1 MCLKS
6 SKIFASIGEDLTLAP
21 IAKYESITKVQ
32 KMPPKDKDTDT
43 GFEFDSGGVMYRW
56 IASSTE
62 ERDQWIEQLNI
73 LVEQQ
78 RKLPEIDPKTKKA
91 LPTLQKDVNDVPL
104 LLSSLK
110 FLEKIDDQQNEVWG
124 SRFVRLDSDG
134 MIHFFNGNLNNYT
147 PDVEP
152 IESLDLSFVLA
163 VRRAKDCKA
172 PTISINAV
180 KRTYHLRGQKEVEI
194 RDWLEQI
201 EKLIPEGDGDGMV
214 MDSKVTA
221 HYVGKQNNF
230 ANWMTYC
237 DSKIYYFKSQF
248 SIAPLFAVNVEDIV
262 SYGLADDYSIVKE
275 ALSNEAANE
284 KITLLF
290 NKNEMIDHHFETPE
304 DFKYTLLSLEIVRRA
319 NWNLTVR
326 LGLSNQDQVEA
337 ALKEFNPEAGI
348 EGVLIYN
355 EKNILNSSQKL
366 LIKCQD
372 GNTNVV
378 DSSFTSLSSDASYVL
393 DTGSVIYHWS
403 GEFTSRICRAEG
415 LNLASSI
422 RKYRGSRPILKIVEK
437 DDKELL
443 LVFFKTLGAKD
454 EIATADMKKG
464 KGNYRQDSVR
474 IFGNTAAN
482 PYHVVFLFE
491 GVQPSKTILKGGCIL
506 ISKNQIYTWFEKG
519 VDSEQ
524 RLFIRLC
531 ASMMAKDR
539 GFVFLSD
546 ESQAMETPL
555 FKWRFSDYP
564 SDLPISMR
572 VDEVKGTIAKDIVQE
587 PIDVKVC
594 FIV

>member
-134 MIHFFNGNLNNYT
+134 MIHFFNGNLKNYT

-237 DSKIYYFKSQF
+237 DSKIYYFKSQSHIKF
-248 SIAPLFAVNVEDIV
+248 FR
-262 SYGLADDYSIVKE
+262 
-275 ALSNEAANE
+275 
-284 KITLLF
+284 KIY
-290 NKNEMIDHHFETPE
+290 KII
-304 DFKYTLLSLEIVRRA
+304 FK
-319 NWNLTVR
+319 
-326 LGLSNQDQVEA
+326 
-337 ALKEFNPEAGI
+337 
-348 EGVLIYN
+348 
-355 EKNILNSSQKL
+355 
-366 LIKCQD
+366 
-372 GNTNVV
+372 
-378 DSSFTSLSSDASYVL
+378 
-393 DTGSVIYHWS
+393 
-403 GEFTSRICRAEG
+403 
-415 LNLASSI
+415 
-422 RKYRGSRPILKIVEK
+422 RK
-437 DDKELL
+437 
-443 LVFFKTLGAKD
+443 
-454 EIATADMKKG
+454 
-464 KGNYRQDSVR
+464 
-474 IFGNTAAN
+474 
-482 PYHVVFLFE
+482 
-491 GVQPSKTILKGGCIL
+491 
-506 ISKNQIYTWFEKG
+506 W
-519 VDSEQ
+519 
-524 RLFIRLC
+524 
-531 ASMMAKDR
+531 
-539 GFVFLSD
+539 
-546 ESQAMETPL
+546 
-555 FKWRFSDYP
+555 
-564 SDLPISMR
+564 
-572 VDEVKGTIAKDIVQE
+572 
-587 PIDVKVC
+587 
-594 FIV
+594 